1 MLSWVSIHLHGMPDL
16 LAGTLSQGV
25 IRSWPSLRFPSSSL
39 PKMTFSV
46 LIPEDLGVRSRDCQP
61 SVFLAFSTA
70 DESGWR
76 VGSGWDLDRR
86 RLGYDVPSCHPH

>member
-1 MLSWVSIHLHGMPDL
+1 
-16 LAGTLSQGV
+16 
-25 IRSWPSLRFPSSSL
+25 
-39 PKMTFSV
+39 MTFSV

-76 VGSGWDLDRR
+76 VGSGPRR
-86 RLGYDVPSCHPH
+86 HFQVFHSIQRGSSLAISTSATWNMTGFSAVLFPGIGKKLASPFFPGL